1 MNAVLAFLT
10 SGLLAS
16 SALQVAVAGP
26 SEPNQTEISGERA
39 AAPAPP
45 VTKADAIQQSS
56 SVDCTGPDI
65 GDGVCEFNFKKF
77 PGKKFALVDNVSCLL
92 DANNVRLKLAQIYVI
107 AGGAIKTVQNLKM
120 QETTGA
126 ASAGTTEF
134 FFTSNDK
141 ITLYALG
148 GENLRVH
155 ADVMFL
161 GNQPKGKFSCHISG
175 AFQ

>member
-1 MNAVLAFLT
+1 MKAVLALLT
-10 SGLLAS
+10 SGLLAT
-16 SALQVAVAGP
+16 SAPHLAVAET
-26 SEPNQTEISGERA
+26 SDERPA
-39 AAPAPP
+39 PTAPA
-45 VTKADAIQQSS
+45 VSKADAVQQSS
-56 SVDCTGPDI
+56 SVDCAGPDI
-65 GDGVCEFNFKKF
+65 GDGICEFNFKKF
-77 PGKKFALVDNVSCLL
+77 PAKKFALVDNVSCLL
-92 DANNVRLKLAQIYVI
+92 EANNVRLKLAQVYVI

-120 QETTGA
+120 QETVGV

-141 ITLYALG
+141 VTLYALG